1 MPINI
6 RLTAIPA
13 PAGASL
19 AAHLATVTG
28 AADDG
33 ADIVVAVQ
41 GAETA
46 GLEPY
51 LGSPAADVLAACDAT
66 GKAGEVTPVAMR
78 AGDKPRRLL
87 FVGLG
92 DESAADLRKAGA
104 ALGSR
109 VAPERGM
116 LAAAV
121 LGRPA
126 GAVRAFAEG
135 LLLGS
140 YRFSLASQAAPGG
153 PGEVRLL
160 VPAGDEQAAEAVTAA
175 CTVAGAV
182 GLARDLVNMPSGR
195 KTPAWLAGEAAAAAA
210 ASGLTVRVRE
220 PAELAAEGFG
230 GILAVGSGSAQPPCL
245 IELGYHP
252 PGARTHVVLVGK
264 GITFDSGGLS
274 LKPNEGMK
282 TMKTDMAG
290 GAAVIAAMSALAGL
304 RAAVRVTGLV
314 ATAENMPSG
323 SAMRPG
329 DVITH
334 FGGRTTEVLNTDAE
348 GRLVLAD
355 ALAYADTVLEPDVM
369 VDVATL
375 TGAARVA
382 LGGTLGALYASD
394 DGLAGAL
401 LAAAAEA
408 GEPLWR
414 MPLVDDYSD
423 ALDSPVADL
432 ANIPHSSRPRAGSI
446 EAALFLREFTGGRR
460 WAHLDI
466 AGAARFA
473 PDGGEAK
480 GGTGFGTRLLLRWLL
495 LVEQRL
501 RQSHRSLLDRGQQAV
516 AHRQQQRDQPLVL
529 ADRLDHLPDGRGFRV
544 GAGRGGDPPAPQRVV
559 EGHDAAGP
567 QQAQGGGQVARVV
580 VLVRVAE
587 DDVVAPIGEAGQ
599 YVRRLAADEP
609 VPVGREAR
617 LDERLARQPL
627 MLRVDI
633 DAGQDPVGTHAAEQ
647 PDTRGAAAGAD
658 LDHRPGGHRGGDEP
672 QGRARGRA
680 DRRRPAHV
688 GGVAPSHQQR
698 LVLREVPFHEIQ
710 GGLSAHD
717 APSSS
722 AYGAFPGR
730 SLLLTRRAAGTSRGT
745 LRVLG
750 SDNGQRRLAGGQRWQ
765 IPGERSSRF
774 CPTLR
779 PGRRPAGTRWSGIT
793 RPGCTASPTG

>member
-1 MPINI
+1 LPVDT
-6 RLTAIPA
+6 RLTAFPA
-13 PAGASL
+13 PAGFSL
-19 AAHLATVTG
+19 AAHLAAVTG
-28 AADDG
+28 EAGDG
-33 ADIVVAVQ
+33 ADIAVAVQ

-46 GLEPY
+46 GLDPY
-51 LGSPAADVLAACDAT
+51 VGSPVADVLAACDAT
-66 GKAGEVTPVAMR
+66 GKAGEVTPVAIR
-78 AGDKPRRLL
+78 AGGKARRLL

-92 DESAADLRKAGA
+92 DESAADLRRAGA

-121 LGRPA
+121 LGQPA
-126 GAVRAFAEG
+126 GGVRAFAEG

-140 YRFSLASQAAPGG
+140 YRFSLASRVASSG

-160 VPAGDEQAAEAVTAA
+160 VPEGDERAAGAVTTAS
-175 CTVAGAV
+175 TVAGAV
-182 GLARDLVNMPSGR
+182 GLARDLANMPSGR
-195 KTPAWLAGEAAAAAA
+195 KTPAWLAGEAAQVAA

-230 GILAVGSGSAQPPCL
+230 GILAVGAGSAQPPCL

-252 PGARTHVVLVGK
+252 PGARAHVVLVGK

-282 TMKTDMAG
+282 AMKTDMAG

-304 RAAVRVTGLV
+304 GAGVRVTGLV

-355 ALAYADTVLEPDVM
+355 ALAYADAVLEPDVM

-382 LGGTLGALYASD
+382 LGGTMGALYASD

-432 ANIPHSSRPRAGSI
+432 ANVPHSARPRAGSV
-446 EAALFLREFTGGRR
+446 EAALFLREFTGGRP

-466 AGAARFA
+466 AGAARSA
-473 PDGGEAK
+473 PDGGEPK
-480 GGTGFGTRLLLRWLL
+480 GATGFGTRLLLRWLS
-495 LVEQRL
+495 EP
-501 RQSHRSLLDRGQQAV
+501 GQ
-516 AHRQQQRDQPLVL
+516 
-529 ADRLDHLPDGRGFRV
+529 
-544 GAGRGGDPPAPQRVV
+544 
-559 EGHDAAGP
+559 
-567 QQAQGGGQVARVV
+567 
-580 VLVRVAE
+580 
-587 DDVVAPIGEAGQ
+587 
-599 YVRRLAADEP
+599 
-609 VPVGREAR
+609 
-617 LDERLARQPL
+617 
-627 MLRVDI
+627 
-633 DAGQDPVGTHAAEQ
+633 AAE
-647 PDTRGAAAGAD
+647 A
-658 LDHRPGGHRGGDEP
+658 
-672 QGRARGRA
+672 
-680 DRRRPAHV
+680 V
-688 GGVAPSHQQR
+688 
-698 LVLREVPFHEIQ
+698 
-710 GGLSAHD
+710 
-717 APSSS
+717 
-722 AYGAFPGR
+722 
-730 SLLLTRRAAGTSRGT
+730 
-745 LRVLG
+745 
-750 SDNGQRRLAGGQRWQ
+750 
-765 IPGERSSRF
+765 
-774 CPTLR
+774 
-779 PGRRPAGTRWSGIT
+779 
-793 RPGCTASPTG
+793 TA